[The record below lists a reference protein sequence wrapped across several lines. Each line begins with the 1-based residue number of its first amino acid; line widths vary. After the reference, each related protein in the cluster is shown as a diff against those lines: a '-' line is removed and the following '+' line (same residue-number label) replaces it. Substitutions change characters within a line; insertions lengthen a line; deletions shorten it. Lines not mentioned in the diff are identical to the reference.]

1 MDDPTPTPG
10 ADGQEPEHRWAPADR
25 RLSPGAMAFLGLG
38 ISIGL
43 CLALSVG
50 AGLALD
56 AVTHDSPAFLLAGL
70 AVGVALAVGMAIA
83 TVRKYL

>member
-1 MDDPTPTPG
+1 MDEPTPPST
-10 ADGQEPEHRWAPADR
+10 DGQEPGHRWAPEDR
-25 RLSPGAMAFLGLG
+25 RVSPGAMAFLGLG
-38 ISIGL
+38 ISMAL
-43 CLALSVG
+43 CVAVTAG

-70 AVGVALAVGMAIA
+70 AVGIVVAVGMAVA

>member
-1 MDDPTPTPG
+1 MDEPNPPP

-25 RLSPGAMAFLGLG
+25 RLSPGATAFLGLG
-38 ISIGL
+38 ISMAL
-43 CLALSVG
+43 CVAVTVG

-56 AVTHDSPAFLLAGL
+56 AVTHDSPVFLLVGL
-70 AVGVALAVGMAIA
+70 AVGIAVAVGMAVA